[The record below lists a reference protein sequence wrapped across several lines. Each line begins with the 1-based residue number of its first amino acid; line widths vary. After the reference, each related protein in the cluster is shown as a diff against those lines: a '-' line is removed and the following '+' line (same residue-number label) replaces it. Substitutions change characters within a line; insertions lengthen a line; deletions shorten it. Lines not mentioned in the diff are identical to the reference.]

1 MASKIVKS
9 EAQIET
15 EVKKKLH
22 NDLYT
27 YLVCQKCQIV
37 PKTGTIYA
45 CPKAE
50 HAICAACF
58 VLTKICTICKT
69 AVLPTPSKILEQLR
83 TSLPISCKN
92 RKNGCKTVLTMDSL
106 VYHEVECE
114 WRKIVCPDFF
124 CKIGNVIY
132 NMLSQHMTEHK
143 NQIVDKEMLVFE
155 QNFLLTEEYLS
166 KSSLIWYP
174 IPFSQKQ
181 AKFFLELV
189 LQNGRFYLWVYYHGS
204 PEEAKN
210 YTCNLKVFGD
220 CDAKFIYN
228 GIVRSLDEP
237 KETVFKD
244 GCALDFSLTQARLLV
259 SNTVLKCSVQVSCPK
274 EEAKEEAKK
283 EDVESD
289 VSD

>member
-1 MASKIVKS
+1 MASKMVKS
-9 EAQIET
+9 ETQIET

-45 CPKAE
+45 CATAE

-58 VLTKICTICKT
+58 VWTKICTICKT
-69 AVLPTPSKILEQLR
+69 AVMPTPSKILQQLR

-114 WRKIVCPDFF
+114 WRTIVCPDLN
-124 CKIGNVIY
+124 CKILQNF
-132 NMLSQHMTEHK
+132 NMLDQHWKQHHKQCTYKKLSFFEHSILLK
-143 NQIVDKEMLVFE
+143 EEFLSRSSKFCYQI
-155 QNFLLTEEYLS
+155 NFS
-166 KSSLIWYP
+166 MK
-174 IPFSQKQ
+174 K
-181 AKFFLELV
+181 AKFFIQTALKNKRL
-189 LQNGRFYLWVYYHGS
+189 YLWVYYYGS

-210 YTCNLKVFGD
+210 YTCCLKVFGD
-220 CDAKFIYN
+220 CDAEFIYN

-237 KETVFKD
+237 KETIFED
-244 GCALDFSLTQARLLV
+244 GCALDISLTQARLLV
-259 SNTVLKCSVQVSCPK
+259 SNEQLKCSVQVSCPK
-274 EEAKEEAKK
+274 EEAKK